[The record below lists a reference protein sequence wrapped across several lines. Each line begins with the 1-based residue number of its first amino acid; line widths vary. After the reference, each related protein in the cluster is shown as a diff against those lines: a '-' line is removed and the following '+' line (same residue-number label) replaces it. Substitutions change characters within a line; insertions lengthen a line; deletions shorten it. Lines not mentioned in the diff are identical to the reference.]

1 MYFYAGSTNCFYTE
15 GSDVPSDAVEITD
28 ERYQELIAGTAEGL
42 IIVADSA
49 GYPEFYVQTAEQNK
63 ATASALLSA
72 SDWTTIPDVANP
84 INDPYLANQNAF
96 IVYRSEVR
104 KIAVTPVA
112 GNLVWATAPTEEW
125 IWATVEE
132 VPPTPELPIAPTEE
146 VPPTV

>member
-15 GSDVPSDAVEITD
+15 GSDAPSDAAEITD
-28 ERYQELIAGTAEGL
+28 ERYQELIAGTATGL

-72 SDWTTIPDVANP
+72 TDWTTIPDVANP
-84 INDPYLANQNAF
+84 INDPYLANQDAF
-96 IVYRSEVR
+96 IAYRNEIR
-104 KIAVTPVA
+104 KIAVNPVA
-112 GNLVWATAPTEEW
+112 GNLVWAAAPTEEW
-125 IWATVEE
+125 A
-132 VPPTPELPIAPTEE
+132 